1 MGPELAAG
9 SSKLVRHIPGMRT
22 LFGLVA
28 VLVLGGLE
36 MAACRLE
43 AVSSIADTSFVDV
56 ESMLPICNARHIDVD
71 QNTAGCLCEG
81 STANL
86 LTL

>member
-1 MGPELAAG
+1 MGSEFAAG
-9 SSKLVRHIPGMRT
+9 SSKLVRHVPGMRT

-28 VLVLGGLE
+28 VLVLGRFE
-36 MAACRLE
+36 MAPRRLE

-56 ESMLPICNARHIDVD
+56 ESMLPIYNVRHIDVD
-71 QNTAGCLCEG
+71 QHTAGCLCEG